1 MKISFI
7 GAGNMGYPLLK
18 GAVAAFGA
26 ENVTFLSKHR
36 EHEEAVSAEL
46 GVPFAPR
53 LLEMVMHS
61 DIIVLAVKPQYA
73 AEIYPDVKLA
83 MGKEKI
89 VVSVMAGVTI
99 EELKKQTGAVK
110 IVRTMPNTPAMLG
123 EGMTCISYTDA
134 VTEVEKEVVRKLFLS
149 VGKIEEIPEKLLNAA
164 ICANGSSPAFVYMFM
179 EALSDGVVKYGI
191 PRDMAYRL
199 VGQTVLGC
207 AKMLLESGEHPGK
220 LKDAVCS
227 PGGTTIA
234 GVAALEEYGLRNAV
248 IKAADACYGKAR
260 SMEAKKE
267 ENDAFGSGK

>member
-1 MKISFI
+1 MKISLI

-36 EHEEAVSAEL
+36 EHEEALSAEL
-46 GVPFAPR
+46 GIPFAPR

-61 DIIVLAVKPQYA
+61 DIIVLAIKPQYA

-89 VVSVMAGVTI
+89 VISVMAGVTV

-123 EGMTCISYTDA
+123 EGMTCISYSDE

-179 EALSDGVVKYGI
+179 EALADGVVKYGI

-199 VGQTVLGC
+199 VGQTVLGS

-248 IKAADACYGKAR
+248 MKAADACYGKAR
-260 SMEAKKE
+260 SMEAQKG
-267 ENDAFGSGK
+267 ENDVSGFGK